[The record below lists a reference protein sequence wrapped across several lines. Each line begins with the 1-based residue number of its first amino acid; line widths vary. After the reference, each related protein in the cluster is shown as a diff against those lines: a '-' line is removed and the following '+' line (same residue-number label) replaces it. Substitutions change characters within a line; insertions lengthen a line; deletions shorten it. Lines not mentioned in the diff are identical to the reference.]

1 LERAFFATSFSE
13 RTRKKGKLFMSHAFT
28 SDFDRMHSLDEF
40 CDLIGCKK
48 TKVYDLI
55 KSGKLRAF
63 KIDGTTRIY
72 RSEIDRFIAA
82 SARPLVL
89 SSRRPQPGSFGRAN
103 DHP

>member
-1 LERAFFATSFSE
+1 
-13 RTRKKGKLFMSHAFT
+13 MSHAFT
-28 SDFDRMHSLDEF
+28 TDFDRMHSLDEF

-63 KIDGTTRIY
+63 KMGGATRIY

-89 SSRRPQPGSFGRAN
+89 GRGRPRVVTFGRA
-103 DHP
+103 DVRP

>member
-1 LERAFFATSFSE
+1 
-13 RTRKKGKLFMSHAFT
+13 MSHAFT
-28 SDFDRMHSLDEF
+28 TDFDRMHSLDEF

-63 KIDGTTRIY
+63 KMGGATRIY

-89 SSRRPQPGSFGRAN
+89 GRSRPRTVSFGRA
-103 DHP
+103 DVQP

>member
-1 LERAFFATSFSE
+1 MT
-13 RTRKKGKLFMSHAFT
+13 HALT
-28 SDFDRMHSLDEF
+28 SDFDRMHSLDDF

-48 TKVYDLI
+48 TKAYDLI

-63 KIDGTTRIY
+63 KMGGTTRIY

-89 SSRRPQPGSFGRAN
+89 GNGRPRAALFGWANAQP
-103 DHP
+103 